1 VDFGF
6 NVSTEK
12 TGVFDIGYTG
22 NREGFSFTNLTGA
35 HGSYELVIK
44 TKMNK
49 TPEIIYN
56 YK

>member
-6 NVSTEK
+6 NISTER
-12 TGVFDIGYTG
+12 TGVCDIGNTG
-22 NREGFSFTNLTGA
+22 NREGFSFTNLSGA

-44 TKMNK
+44 TKMNE